1 MALSKSKIA
10 FRPGIAMGCIIPE
23 GMIGE
28 MQTEGYLKN
37 YKEAVTENQGLAE
50 MMKFNLENEMSH
62 QVEILEQG
70 SDNDANLTKR

>member
-23 GMIGE
+23 GMVGE

-37 YKEAVTENQGLAE
+37 YKEAVTENQGQAE
-50 MMKFNLENEMSH
+50 MMKINLENAMSH
-62 QVEILEQG
+62 QVGKL
-70 SDNDANLTKR
+70 D